1 MSNAAKTWGTLVRRK
16 LKRAAVVFAVCF
28 GVLVGI
34 GLLTKG
40 LAPVY
45 PPDGA
50 LIEVAGSR
58 LHLHCQGSSHGV
70 PTLVT
75 EHAMGMN
82 AQSFHWLQ
90 QELASELR
98 VCRYDRAGIGFSD
111 ASSRSRDGE
120 TVAGDLHELLRR
132 AQVPP
137 PYVLAG
143 HSLGGGYARSFARRY
158 ASEVAGLVLIDSVHP
173 RQLHAT
179 AHEDGSSAKSPTMI
193 VLALRGLALLA
204 DLGLV
209 QLIVKFGGLADD
221 GLPPRTAAVNLMF
234 FRSGKHLRATADE
247 LAASPRVLAQLEH
260 AGSLGDT
267 PLLVVTAG
275 VRDAGDR
282 ARWDAM
288 QADLA
293 RLSTRS
299 VHAVRAGATHQTLLT
314 RREHAAWMAAHIRDL
329 YARLE

>member
-1 MSNAAKTWGTLVRRK
+1 VL
-16 LKRAAVVFAVCF
+16 AVGF
-28 GVLVGI
+28 GVLVGC
-34 GLLTKG
+34 GLLIKW

-50 LIEVAGSR
+50 LIKVAGSR
-58 LHLHCQGSSHGV
+58 IHLHCQGSSHGV

-75 EHAMGMN
+75 EHALGMN

-120 TVAGDLHELLRR
+120 TVAADLHELLHR

-143 HSLGGGYARSFARRY
+143 HSLGGAYARSFARRY
-158 ASEVAGLVLIDSVHP
+158 ASEVAGLVLIDSVHH

-179 AHEDGSSAKSPTMI
+179 AHNDGSSVKSPTTV

-209 QLIVKFGGLADD
+209 QLIATFGGLADD
-221 GLPPRTAAVNLMF
+221 GLPPRAAAVNLMF
-234 FRSGKHLRATADE
+234 FRSGKHLRATASE
-247 LAASPRVLAQLEH
+247 LAASQHVLAQLER

-267 PLLVVTAG
+267 PLLVITAG
-275 VRDAGDR
+275 EREAAER

-293 RLSTRS
+293 RLSARS
-299 VHAVRAGATHQTLLT
+299 AHAVRAGATHQTLLT
-314 RREHAAWMAAHIRDL
+314 RRDHAAWMAARIRDL
-329 YARLE
+329 YRGVLHRRGL

>member
-1 MSNAAKTWGTLVRRK
+1 VGRLVRRR
-16 LKRAAVVFAVCF
+16 LKRAAGVFAACL
-28 GVLVGI
+28 GVLVVSGMLI
-34 GLLTKG
+34 KW

-50 LIEVAGSR
+50 LIEVADSR
-58 LHLHCQGSSHGV
+58 IHLHCEGSSHGV

-90 QELASELR
+90 QALASELR

-111 ASSRSRDGE
+111 ASLRSRDGE
-120 TVAGDLHELLRR
+120 TVAADLHELLHR

-143 HSLGGGYARSFARRY
+143 HSLGGVYARLFARRY
-158 ASEVAGLVLIDSVHP
+158 ASEVAGLVLIDSAHH
-173 RQLHAT
+173 RQWHAT
-179 AHEDGSSAKSPTMI
+179 AHDDGSSTTFPTAG
-193 VLALRGLALLA
+193 VPALRGLALLA

-209 QLIVKFGGLADD
+209 QLIVTFGGLADD
-221 GLPPRTAAVNLMF
+221 GLPPRAAAANLMF
-234 FRSGKHLRATADE
+234 FRSGKHLRATANE
-247 LAASPRVLAQLEH
+247 LAATPRVLAQLEH

-267 PLLVVTAG
+267 PLLVITAG
-275 VRDAGDR
+275 VREAAER

-299 VHAVRAGATHQTLLT
+299 AHAVRAGATHQTLLT
-314 RREHAAWMAAHIRDL
+314 RREHAAWMAARIRDL
-329 YARLE
+329 YRRLR